1 VIVPS
6 RLAAA
11 AFEGRLAEQ
20 GGALGVWV
28 GTFDDLYHDL
38 LIKAGQFPILLS
50 EPVQRQIIRRAAFR
64 ADLQHYRELR
74 GMPGFAEV
82 LADLFRELKAG
93 LITPEAF
100 AEGLRETG
108 RGPRLLELGLVYE
121 QYQEL
126 LTGENFVDYLGAG
139 WAARDA
145 LQAEPGLAAGWPV
158 LLLDGFD
165 DFPPLQLELLELLDQ
180 RVNTLEITLTGEKES
195 GSRELVH
202 SRFNRTRRQLVER
215 LGCSV
220 QVLPD
225 SGAGDHDREPV
236 LRELERGLFEAADQ
250 SLAPGNG
257 LTMLAAPD
265 REAEVRFAF
274 RQIKTRLVRE
284 GLDPDQAVVLCRSLK
299 PYRPYL
305 KPIADEFGIPV
316 RVLGGQPVLENPAAA
331 ALLDLLQ
338 LTAPGENRFNWQGVV
353 EAWRSPYFDWTCA
366 LVEGKKVDIRPGEA
380 EDLATAARWGSVL
393 AGEDQWREIFEVLSG
408 MKIRPG
414 PWDEEYPEVPERLP
428 IGQEAAALGETFD
441 RFVDFIDPP
450 EGEHALQDFTRWL
463 ENLIAGP
470 ESGDGSSSGLNLV
483 GQIREAPPDLVDR
496 DLSALKALKN
506 TLRGLVWAEEAAGLE
521 PVSYGR
527 FLEELNDALTGAAY
541 QSERTPAEAV
551 LAAEVTQARGLS
563 FRFAAL
569 LGLAEGEFPAPAAE
583 DPFLRDEDR
592 RALRE
597 QQGLALRPS
606 TESAEAGYFYEAVS
620 RPTGHLVLTRPRIAD
635 NGAPWQPSPF
645 WEEILRRVEITP
657 RGMTTRTRLSP
668 DECASWQELF
678 EQAADESGPELW
690 AWAAEQQPDQAVRI
704 DLAAR
709 ILRERTRSRDQPIG
723 PYDGGLAARGE
734 LFADRFQPERIWSS
748 SRLESYR
755 TCPYFFYTASVL
767 NLEPTEPPREGL
779 DARQLGNIYH
789 RILEEL
795 YRLVGEDPALE
806 DLLEAL
812 PGVAEEILETAPR
825 VEGFRETAW
834 WEETRKIILEN
845 LRRSI
850 EVLETLEPAYGFYRS
865 EQSFGITRRG
875 GPALVV
881 KGRGADYFKLRGF
894 IDRVDRTGDGRVR
907 VVDYKTSSPYSF
919 TNSALRRGKK
929 LQLPLYALAAQEAL
943 ELGLIA
949 EGFYFHVQHAQASGL
964 QLSRFSLDGSRGPE
978 AAMDHGVQM
987 AWEAVRGARSGDFVP
1002 RAPADGCPGYCPA
1015 AAYCW
1020 HFNPVYW

>member
-1 VIVPS
+1 
-6 RLAAA
+6 
-11 AFEGRLAEQ
+11 
-20 GGALGVWV
+20 
-28 GTFDDLYHDL
+28 
-38 LIKAGQFPILLS
+38 
-50 EPVQRQIIRRAAFR
+50 
-64 ADLQHYRELR
+64 
-74 GMPGFAEV
+74 
-82 LADLFRELKAG
+82 
-93 LITPEAF
+93 
-100 AEGLRETG
+100 
-108 RGPRLLELGLVYE
+108 
-121 QYQEL
+121 
-126 LTGENFVDYLGAG
+126 
-139 WAARDA
+139 
-145 LQAEPGLAAGWPV
+145 
-158 LLLDGFD
+158 
-165 DFPPLQLELLELLDQ
+165 
-180 RVNTLEITLTGEKES
+180 
-195 GSRELVH
+195 
-202 SRFNRTRRQLVER
+202 
-215 LGCSV
+215 
-220 QVLPD
+220 
-225 SGAGDHDREPV
+225 
-236 LRELERGLFEAADQ
+236 
-250 SLAPGNG
+250 
-257 LTMLAAPD
+257 MLAAPD

-274 RQIKTRLVRE
+274 RQIKTRLVQE
-284 GLDPDQAVVLCRSLK
+284 GLQPDQAAVLCRSLE

-338 LTAPGENRFNWQGVV
+338 LAAPGEGRLNWQGVV
-353 EAWRSPYFDWTCA
+353 EAWRSPYFDWQAA
-366 LVEGKKVDIRPGEA
+366 LVEGEPVGIRSGEA
-380 EDLATAARWGSVL
+380 EDLAWTARWGSVL
-393 AGEDQWREIFEVLSG
+393 AGEDQWREIFAVLSG
-408 MKIRPG
+408 MEVRPG